1 MIKIKV
7 EKINKKKFLPFGHLI
22 QKNNCLKE
30 FNINQGTTKRFHQI
44 SNLELNLEN
53 GEPSISIFEGTP
65 RPRPILI
72 KIMEK
77 HPLATQTF
85 LPIQDFNWL
94 TVVALENTSL
104 PDLSSLRCFSV
115 NGNTGLTYNKNT
127 WHHPLLVLKKQD
139 FWVVDRINDLEEK
152 NKNLTEYNFHSDEH
166 FCID

>member
-1 MIKIKV
+1 MIKIKI
-7 EKINKKKFLPFGHLI
+7 EEINKENFLPFGHLI
-22 QKNNCLKE
+22 QKNNCVKE

-44 SNLELNLEN
+44 SNLELNLEK

-115 NGNTGLTYNKNT
+115 NGSTGLSYNINT

>member
-1 MIKIKV
+1 MIKIKI
-7 EKINKKKFLPFGHLI
+7 EEINKENFLPFGHLI
-22 QKNNCLKE
+22 QKNHCVKE

-44 SNLELNLEN
+44 SNLELNLEK
-53 GEPSISIFEGTP
+53 GQPSISIFEGTP

-152 NKNLTEYNFHSDEH
+152 NKNLSEYNFHSDEH
-166 FCID
+166 VCID

>member
-1 MIKIKV
+1 MIKIKI
-7 EKINKKKFLPFGHLI
+7 EEINKENFLPFGHLI
-22 QKNNCLKE
+22 QKNNCVKE

-44 SNLELNLEN
+44 SNLELNLEK
-53 GEPSISIFEGTP
+53 GEPAISIFEGTP
-65 RPRPILI
+65 RPKPILI

-94 TVVALENTSL
+94 TVVAIENNGL

-115 NGNTGLTYNKNT
+115 NGSTGLTYNKNT

-139 FWVVDRINDLEEK
+139 FWVVDRINDIEEK

>member
-1 MIKIKV
+1 MIKIKI
-7 EKINKKKFLPFGHLI
+7 EEINKENFLPFGHLI
-22 QKNNCLKE
+22 QKNNCVKE

-44 SNLELNLEN
+44 SNLELNLEK
-53 GEPSISIFEGTP
+53 GEPAISIFEGTP
-65 RPRPILI
+65 RPKPILI

-94 TVVALENTSL
+94 TVVAIENNGL

-115 NGNTGLTYNKNT
+115 NGSTGLTYNKNT

-152 NKNLTEYNFHSDEH
+152 NKNLSEYNFNSDEH

>member
-1 MIKIKV
+1 MIKIKI
-7 EKINKKKFLPFGHLI
+7 EEINKENFLPFGHLI
-22 QKNNCLKE
+22 EKNNCVKE

-44 SNLELNLEN
+44 SNLELNLEK
-53 GEPSISIFEGTP
+53 GEPAISIFEGTP
-65 RPRPILI
+65 RPKPILI

-94 TVVALENTSL
+94 TVVAIENNGL

-115 NGNTGLTYNKNT
+115 NGSTGLTYNKNT

-139 FWVVDRINDLEEK
+139 FWVVDRINDIEEK
-152 NKNLTEYNFHSDEH
+152 NKNLTEYNFHSNEH

>member
-1 MIKIKV
+1 MIKIKI
-7 EKINKKKFLPFGHLI
+7 EEINKENFLPFGHLI
-22 QKNNCLKE
+22 QKNNCVKE

-44 SNLELNLEN
+44 SNLELNLEK
-53 GEPSISIFEGTP
+53 GEPAISIFEGTP
-65 RPRPILI
+65 RPKPILI

-115 NGNTGLTYNKNT
+115 NGSTGLTYNTNT

-139 FWVVDRINDLEEK
+139 FWVVDRINDVEEK
-152 NKNLTEYNFHSDEH
+152 NKNLSEYNFHSDEH

>member
-53 GEPSISIFEGTP
+53 GEPSISIFEGKP

-94 TVVALENTSL
+94 TVVALEDTSL

>member
-1 MIKIKV
+1 MIKIKI
-7 EKINKKKFLPFGHLI
+7 EEINKENFLPFGHLI
-22 QKNNCLKE
+22 EKNNCVKE

-44 SNLELNLEN
+44 SNLELNLEK
-53 GEPSISIFEGTP
+53 GEPAISIFEGTP
-65 RPRPILI
+65 RPKPILI

-94 TVVALENTSL
+94 TVVAIENNGL

-115 NGNTGLTYNKNT
+115 NGSTGLTYNKNT

-139 FWVVDRINDLEEK
+139 FWVVDRINDIEEK
-152 NKNLTEYNFHSDEH
+152 NKNLTEYNFHSNEQ

>member
-1 MIKIKV
+1 MIKIKI
-7 EKINKKKFLPFGHLI
+7 EKINKKNFLPFGHLI
-22 QKNNCLKE
+22 QKNHSVKE

-44 SNLELNLEN
+44 SNLDLNLEK
-53 GEPSISIFEGTP
+53 GQPSISIFEGTP
-65 RPRPILI
+65 RPKPIII

-94 TVVALENTSL
+94 TVVALEDTSL

>member
-1 MIKIKV
+1 MIKIKI
-7 EKINKKKFLPFGHLI
+7 EKINKKKFLSFGHLI
-22 QKNNCLKE
+22 QKNNCVKE

-44 SNLELNLEN
+44 SNLELNLEK
-53 GEPSISIFEGTP
+53 GEPSISIFEGNP

-94 TVVALENTSL
+94 TVVAIENNGL

-115 NGNTGLTYNKNT
+115 NGSTGLTYNKNT

-139 FWVVDRINDLEEK
+139 FWVVDRINDIEEK
-152 NKNLTEYNFHSDEH
+152 NKNLTEYNFHSDEQ

>member
-1 MIKIKV
+1 MIKIKI
-7 EKINKKKFLPFGHLI
+7 EEINKQNFLPFGHLI
-22 QKNNCLKE
+22 QKNNCVKE

-44 SNLELNLEN
+44 SNLELNLEK
-53 GEPSISIFEGTP
+53 GEPAISIFEGTP
-65 RPRPILI
+65 RPKPILI

-94 TVVALENTSL
+94 TVVALEDTSL